1 MSGSRVDAGN
11 ARAIYIP
18 REPGKIP
25 QCDEGKVTSS
35 SASCKHGE
43 ATPSYTIPFPETCT
57 SNAVGES
64 SVVDNVSGS
73 YPVINKMSVIG
84 LMGSSQKYI
93 GKVRA

>member
-1 MSGSRVDAGN
+1 MFGSRVDAGN
-11 ARAIYIP
+11 ARATIYI
-18 REPGKIP
+18 RGIP

-35 SASCKHGE
+35 SASSEHSE
-43 ATPSYTIPFPETCT
+43 ATPSYIIPFPETCT

-93 GKVRA
+93 GTVRA